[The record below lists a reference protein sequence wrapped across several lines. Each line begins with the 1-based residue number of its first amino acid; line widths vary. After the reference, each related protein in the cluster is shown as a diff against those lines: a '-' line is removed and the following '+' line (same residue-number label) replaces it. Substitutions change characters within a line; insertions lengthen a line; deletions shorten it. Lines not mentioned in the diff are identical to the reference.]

1 MADNIDLSPKD
12 LEELQQLVTTLKEM
26 GISGEKAEQI
36 LKGFGSS
43 LKFASKSIDALE
55 RNLKASEKEISR
67 GNRSYKDIIPQLKN
81 MQDALEDE
89 IEALKASGEY
99 EKQKPRIDKLQ
110 KQAERAESLASQEV
124 LREAMGKAVAVG
136 VTGLFNYA
144 KNQVMVGLKGVLG
157 DDSPFKVAADLQ
169 KSAIDSGL
177 QATEG
182 FTGIVDSLGGALS
195 KFKSPWL
202 QAAGGLL
209 EMVGAVVNAGAKQ
222 AAEILKFKID
232 VVQGELEK
240 TAKSF
245 KEATAAGALFAG
257 GMTEFRNIGLEAGLT
272 QEQFSKSIAN
282 NSEALALM
290 GGDVTTGAKRLTGVM
305 KQFGEGAGSA
315 RVQLLNL
322 GISVEDQIQGTA
334 DYMSMLQRSGNL
346 AGKSQTDLA
355 AESQKYMV
363 NLKAISD
370 FTGEDVKAAEK
381 RAKDASM
388 QAAVQAKLQ
397 ELGPGAEAKFNAMI
411 KLLDPRLQKAAQQ
424 MLVLGEAVDPET
436 AVALAQIPAFAGVLK
451 KSVADVGDN
460 NVSLDQANKNYQ
472 NGLKDNQGA
481 MKEQSNAAGKT
492 LGLLNVA
499 TGGMA
504 EASNIISG
512 AQQLAAKDLSKS
524 TETTVDAANNAL
536 KTQDPLT
543 KGVNAG
549 VDALQS
555 LKTTIQ
561 KDLTDAI
568 TNFAV
573 AVPDILKGFR
583 AKLREM
589 GLLGGEEEEKPSA
602 LSAEQ
607 QAAHKESLKKAAA
620 ISPEAVASRE
630 ATNKMEEDQAQ
641 REKHRRARAEQ
652 NKKENAER
660 LGLKYTPPKPEA
672 EEKPAPKAETKAET
686 KPLSESTNAM
696 SALADMHKK
705 IDGTNAM
712 LLTKQNLATPKDSF
726 ASMPK
731 MTPTDF
737 DALKLDP
744 KTADQLK
751 LALKAMDAQMITGNQ
766 ITPDNQS
773 ALSKMSPA
781 DMAQL
786 ADIMSKSMADAMAPH
801 HATQKEM
808 ATHLRDSVDVNK
820 KILYAQQ

>member
-89 IEALKASGEY
+89 IEALEASGQY

-195 KFKSPWL
+195 KFKNPWL

-209 EMVGAVVNAGAKQ
+209 EMVGAIVNAGAKQ

-370 FTGEDVKAAEK
+370 FTGEDVKVAEK
-381 RAKDASM
+381 RAKEASM
-388 QAAVQAKLQ
+388 QLAVQEKLA
-397 ELGPGAEAKFNAMI
+397 ELGPKAAEKWDAAIRTM
-411 KLLDPRLQKAAQQ
+411 DPSEVLAAQQ
-424 MLVLGEAVDPET
+424 KLVMGLVTDPASAT
-436 AVALAQIPAFAGVLK
+436 FYAQNKA
-451 KSVADVGDN
+451 ADELLDRTMSNIKNSG
-460 NVSLDQANKNYQ
+460 VSLDQATANYQ
-472 NGLKDNQGA
+472 TNLKELQPA
-481 MKEQSNAAGKT
+481 MLEYNKSIAKSIGVN
-492 LGLLNVA
+492 NVA
-499 TGGMA
+499 TGAMA
-504 EASNIISG
+504 DVTKIASASMT
-512 AQQLAAKDLSKS
+512 LSMKDLSKS
-524 TETTVDAANNAL
+524 TETTVGATNNAL
-536 KTQDPLT
+536 KTQDPFT

-561 KDLTDAI
+561 KDLTGAI
-568 TNFAV
+568 TDFAE

-583 AKLREM
+583 TKLREM

-672 EEKPAPKAETKAET
+672 EEKPAPKAET

>member
-89 IEALKASGEY
+89 IEALKASGQY

-195 KFKSPWL
+195 KFKNPWL

-209 EMVGAVVNAGAKQ
+209 EIVGAIVNAGAKQ

-370 FTGEDVKAAEK
+370 FTGEDVKVAEK
-381 RAKDASM
+381 RAKEASM
-388 QAAVQAKLQ
+388 QLAVREKLA
-397 ELGPGAEAKFNAMI
+397 ELGPEAEKKFNAAIANMNPSEV
-411 KLLDPRLQKAAQQ
+411 LAAQQ
-424 MLVLGEAVDPET
+424 KLVMGVVTDP
-436 AVALAQIPAFAGVLK
+436 ALATFYALNKASGEHLNRIMD
-451 KSVADVGDN
+451 DVKNSG
-460 NVSLDQANKNYQ
+460 VSLEQATANYQTNLKELQPAMLEANKSIAKSIGVN
-472 NGLKDNQGA
+472 
-481 MKEQSNAAGKT
+481 
-492 LGLLNVA
+492 NVA
-499 TGGMA
+499 TGAMA
-504 EASNIISG
+504 DVTKIAGESMTLSM
-512 AQQLAAKDLSKS
+512 KDLSKS
-524 TETTVDAANNAL
+524 TETTVDAAEEAL
-536 KTQDPLT
+536 KTQDPLA
-543 KGVNAG
+543 KGANAG

-555 LKTTIQ
+555 LKTKIQ
-561 KDLTDAI
+561 KDLTGAI
-568 TNFAV
+568 TNFAE

-583 AKLREM
+583 EKLREM
-589 GLLGGEEEEKPSA
+589 GLLGGEEEKPSA

-607 QAAHKESLKKAAA
+607 QAAHKESLKKAEA

-641 REKHRRARAEQ
+641 REKQRRARAEQ

-672 EEKPAPKAETKAET
+672 EEKPAPKAET

>member
-89 IEALKASGEY
+89 IEALEALGQY

-124 LREAMGKAVAVG
+124 LREAMGKAVGVG

-182 FTGIVDSLGGALS
+182 FTGIVDSVGGALS
-195 KFKSPWL
+195 KMKSPWL
-202 QAAGGLL
+202 QAAGALL
-209 EMVGAVVNAGAKQ
+209 EITGAVINASAKL

-370 FTGEDVKAAEK
+370 FTGEDVKVAEK
-381 RAKDASM
+381 RAKEASM
-388 QAAVQAKLQ
+388 QLAVQAKLA
-397 ELGPGAEAKFNAMI
+397 ELGPGAAEKFNAAIREMNPSEV
-411 KLLDPRLQKAAQQ
+411 LAAQQ
-424 MLVLGEAVDPET
+424 KLVMGLVTDP
-436 AVALAQIPAFAGVLK
+436 ALATFYAQNKAAGEQLDRTMGD
-451 KSVADVGDN
+451 VANSG
-460 NVSLDQANKNYQ
+460 VSLEQATANYQ
-472 NGLKDNQGA
+472 TNLKELQPA
-481 MKEQSNAAGKT
+481 MLEYNKSIAKSIGVN
-492 LGLLNVA
+492 NVA
-499 TGGMA
+499 TGAMA
-504 EASNIISG
+504 DVTKIASESMT
-512 AQQLAAKDLSKS
+512 LSMKDLSKS
-524 TETTVDAANNAL
+524 TETTVGAANKAL
-536 KTQDPLT
+536 DPQDALT
-543 KGVNAG
+543 ESVNAG
-549 VDALQS
+549 VVALQS
-555 LKTTIQ
+555 LKTKIQ
-561 KDLTDAI
+561 TDMTGAI
-568 TNFAV
+568 TDFAK

-589 GLLGGEEEEKPSA
+589 GLLGGEEEKSMAEKHEA
-602 LSAEQ
+602 D
-607 QAAHKESLKKAAA
+607 LKKAAA
-620 ISPEAVASRE
+620 ISPEAVASTE
-630 ATNKMEEDQAQ
+630 ARNESEDYLAKKNKRQIET
-641 REKHRRARAEQ
+641 AEQ
-652 NKKENAER
+652 NKKKNEAER

-696 SALADMHKK
+696 SALADMHKT

>member
-36 LKGFGSS
+36 LTGFGSS

-182 FTGIVDSLGGALS
+182 FTGIVDSVGGALS
-195 KFKSPWL
+195 KMKSPWL
-202 QAAGGLL
+202 QAAGALL
-209 EMVGAVVNAGAKQ
+209 EITGAVINASAKL

-370 FTGEDVKAAEK
+370 FTGEDVKVAEK
-381 RAKDASM
+381 RAKEASM
-388 QAAVQAKLQ
+388 QLAVQEKLA
-397 ELGPGAEAKFNAMI
+397 ELGPEAVKKFNAAIANMNPSEV
-411 KLLDPRLQKAAQQ
+411 LAAQQ
-424 MLVLGEAVDPET
+424 KLVMGVVTDP
-436 AVALAQIPAFAGVLK
+436 ALATFYAQNKAAGEQLDRTMGD
-451 KSVADVGDN
+451 VANSG
-460 NVSLDQANKNYQ
+460 VSLEQATANYQ
-472 NGLKDNQGA
+472 TNLKELQPA
-481 MKEQSNAAGKT
+481 MLEYNKSIAKSIGVN
-492 LGLLNVA
+492 NVA
-499 TGGMA
+499 TGAMA
-504 EASNIISG
+504 DVTKIAGESMTLSM
-512 AQQLAAKDLSKS
+512 KDLSKS
-524 TETTVDAANNAL
+524 TKTTVDAAKEAL
-536 KTQDPLT
+536 NTLDPLT

-561 KDLTDAI
+561 KDLTNAI
-568 TNFAV
+568 TNFAA

-583 AKLREM
+583 EKLREM
-589 GLLGGEEEEKPSA
+589 GLLGGEEEKPSA

-641 REKHRRARAEQ
+641 REKQRRARAEQ

-672 EEKPAPKAETKAET
+672 EEKPAPKAETKPET

>member
-89 IEALKASGEY
+89 IEALEASGQY

-195 KFKSPWL
+195 KFKNPWL

-209 EMVGAVVNAGAKQ
+209 EMVGAIVNAGAKQ

-370 FTGEDVKAAEK
+370 FTGEDVKVAEK
-381 RAKDASM
+381 RAKEASM
-388 QAAVQAKLQ
+388 QLAVQAKLA
-397 ELGPGAEAKFNAMI
+397 ELGPGAAEKWDAAI
-411 KLLDPRLQKAAQQ
+411 KTMNPSEVLAAQQ
-424 MLVLGEAVDPET
+424 KLVMGLVTDP
-436 AVALAQIPAFAGVLK
+436 ALATFYAQNKAAGELLNRTMGN
-451 KSVADVGDN
+451 VANSG
-460 NVSLDQANKNYQ
+460 VSLEQATANYQTNLKELQPAMLEANKSMAKSIGVN
-472 NGLKDNQGA
+472 
-481 MKEQSNAAGKT
+481 
-492 LGLLNVA
+492 NVA

-504 EASNIISG
+504 DVTKIASESMT
-512 AQQLAAKDLSKS
+512 LSMKDLSKS
-524 TETTVDAANNAL
+524 TKTTVVAANEAL
-536 KTQDPLT
+536 NPQDALT
-543 KGVNAG
+543 KAVNEG

-555 LKTTIQ
+555 LKTKIQ
-561 KDLTDAI
+561 TDMTGAI
-568 TNFAV
+568 TDFAKD
-573 AVPDILKGFR
+573 VPDILKGFR
-583 AKLREM
+583 TKLREM
-589 GLLGGEEEEKPSA
+589 GLLGGEEEKPSA

-766 ITPDNQS
+766 ITPDSQS